1 MLLRVLGTAAGG
13 GLPQWNCACPGCAGA
28 RRHPSRRRLHD
39 GLAVHGGGTGDWF
52 LANATPDV
60 AEQLESHPALR
71 PNAGQS
77 RTPVVRVVLTDAEL
91 DHTLGLLRLRE
102 AARIDV
108 WCTEPVHRALT
119 TRLPLTDILS
129 PYTTLAWHDLPLVG
143 ADRPAEVAGLEM
155 SALPLSDKRP
165 RYATDEPSHPAW
177 STALTVRDPGSG
189 TRALYAPALAA
200 WSDALDEQIT
210 AADCVLLDGTFL
222 DEDEPSRS
230 GVSQRTASGMG
241 HLPIRGAEGTARH
254 LARTEALA
262 YYTHLNNTNPL
273 VDPSAPEHERL
284 ADLGLRVAEERMV
297 VSL

>member
-39 GLAVHGGGTGDWF
+39 GLAVHAADPGAWF

-60 AEQLESHPALR
+60 AEQLEGHPSLR
-71 PNAGQS
+71 PGAGQE
-77 RTPVVRVVLTDAEL
+77 RTPVIRVVLTDAEL

-108 WCTEPVHRALT
+108 WCTEPVHKALT
-119 TRLPLTDILS
+119 ARLPLTDILS
-129 PYTTLAWHDLPLVG
+129 PYTTLTWHELPLTGVG
-143 ADRPAEVAGLEM
+143 EPAEIAGLRV

-165 RYATDEPSHPAW
+165 RYAADEPAHPAW
-177 STALTVRDPGSG
+177 STALNVHDPETGRS
-189 TRALYAPALAA
+189 ALYAPALAA
-200 WSDALDEQIT
+200 WSDAVGDEIAGT
-210 AADCVLLDGTFL
+210 DCVLLDGTFL
-222 DEDEPSRS
+222 DEDEPRRLGISR
-230 GVSQRTASGMG
+230 RTASGMG
-241 HLPIRGAEGTARH
+241 HLPIEGPEGTAGR
-254 LARTEALA
+254 LSRVGARV

-273 VDPSAPEHERL
+273 VDPGDPAHERL
-284 ADLGLRVAEERMV
+284 AGLGLRVAEDRMV

>member
-39 GLAVHGGGTGDWF
+39 GLAVHAANPGAWF

-60 AEQLESHPALR
+60 AEQLETHPGLR
-71 PNAGQS
+71 PGAGQE

-102 AARIDV
+102 ASRIDV
-108 WCTEPVHRALT
+108 WCTEPVHKALT

-129 PYTTLAWHDLPLVG
+129 PYTTLTWHDLPLTEAG
-143 ADRPAEVAGLEM
+143 QPTEVAGLDV
-155 SALPLSDKRP
+155 SALPLSAKRP
-165 RYATDEPSHPAW
+165 RYAADEPAHPAW
-177 STALTVRDPGSG
+177 SVALRVRDRG
-189 TRALYAPALAA
+189 TGTTALYAPALAA
-200 WSDALDEQIT
+200 WSDVLDQEIART
-210 AADCVLLDGTFL
+210 DCLLVDGTFL
-222 DEDEPSRS
+222 DEEEPLRA
-230 GVSQRTASGMG
+230 GISQRTASGMG
-241 HLPIRGAEGTARH
+241 HLPIEGPDGTARH
-254 LARTEALA
+254 LGQTGAQV

-273 VDPSAPEHERL
+273 VDPGAPEHERL
-284 ADLGLRVAEERMV
+284 AGLGLRVAEDRMV